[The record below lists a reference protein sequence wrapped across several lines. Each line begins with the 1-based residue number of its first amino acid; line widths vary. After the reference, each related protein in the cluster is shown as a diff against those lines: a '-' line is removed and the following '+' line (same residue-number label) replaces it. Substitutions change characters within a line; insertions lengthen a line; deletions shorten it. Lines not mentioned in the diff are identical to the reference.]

1 MSLTRIGSIGIN
13 TGIAFAGVT
22 TIVTLNT
29 ANDALSI
36 GATVNVGS
44 GITLG
49 ASGDGFFTG
58 VVTATSYAGDGS
70 ALTGIAATDN
80 VRTGILDVA
89 GVGTFRND
97 VNIPDKIV
105 HLGDTNTAI
114 RFPADNQFTVE
125 TGGSQRMSLSSSGM
139 IFNETGEDV
148 DFRIESDSQTHM
160 FFVDAGNNKIGVN
173 VDTPLETLHAKG
185 SLYITLSGSNA
196 NEGNAIKFQ
205 TKSGGFDTSYG
216 AAIHGLRVGD
226 ASSYLRFD
234 TGGPVSYTHL
244 TLPTILLV

>member
-58 VVTATSYAGDGS
+58 VVTATSYVGDGS

-89 GVGTFRND
+89 GV
-97 VNIPDKIV
+97 
-105 HLGDTNTAI
+105 
-114 RFPADNQFTVE
+114 
-125 TGGSQRMSLSSSGM
+125 
-139 IFNETGEDV
+139 
-148 DFRIESDSQTHM
+148 
-160 FFVDAGNNKIGVN
+160 
-173 VDTPLETLHAKG
+173 
-185 SLYITLSGSNA
+185 
-196 NEGNAIKFQ
+196 
-205 TKSGGFDTSYG
+205 
-216 AAIHGLRVGD
+216 
-226 ASSYLRFD
+226 
-234 TGGPVSYTHL
+234 
-244 TLPTILLV
+244 